1 MAHVATPATPGSHPP
16 GTTEQNQQDTG
27 RTSQNIAGQAQEKAQ
42 QAAGEVRSRAR
53 EQVDQRTTQLGEQVA
68 SSAQD
73 ARSVGEELRK
83 QGKDGPARIADQ
95 AAEHAERLGSY
106 LTDADADRVL
116 RDVEDFGRRQP
127 WAVLAGGLVV
137 GFAASRFLKAS
148 SRERYRS
155 THRVEVTGDSPGTP
169 PGRALPPSRQL
180 P

>member
-1 MAHVATPATPGSHPP
+1 MAHVATPATPGSHTP
-16 GTTEQNQQDTG
+16 GTTAQNQQDTG

-73 ARSVGEELRK
+73 ARSVGVELRK

-127 WAVLAGGLVV
+127 WAVLAGGLVI

-155 THRVEVTGDSPGTP
+155 THRVGQHAPGTP
-169 PGRALPPSRQL
+169 PDRVLPPRRQL